1 MPAPAPLYL
10 ENLSHRILSDASFL
24 HAEPFEAEEFL
35 SEEGELF
42 GGDLRHEKLWCVARV
57 ACVLQRVF
65 DVCHAFDVVL
75 LRDSNGLTEVQR
87 VNSALFVH
95 DHHDVIGRLVIDQN
109 LSVSVKNQP
118 SGRILNLFPKGIGVG
133 VLFVVV
139 TPKLQ
144 REKSDQIDEND
155 ADRDA
160 TNDKFADFKV
170 LVQCRFFLR
179 CGEEKR
185 TCEKREGTETTP

>member
-1 MPAPAPLYL
+1 M
-10 ENLSHRILSDASFL
+10 ILLTSAGKTQFL
-24 HAEPFEAEEFL
+24 
-35 SEEGELF
+35 
-42 GGDLRHEKLWCVARV
+42 
-57 ACVLQRVF
+57 
-65 DVCHAFDVVL
+65 
-75 LRDSNGLTEVQR
+75 
-87 VNSALFVH
+87 
-95 DHHDVIGRLVIDQN
+95 
-109 LSVSVKNQP
+109 
-118 SGRILNLFPKGIGVG
+118 ILNLFPKGIGVG

-139 TPKLQ
+139 TPELQ
-144 REKSDQIDEND
+144 CEKSDQIDEND